1 MKVNSKPCQTAEKR
15 VFPLLTF
22 RGESYHTSK
31 MEFFAKIVKTE
42 KSLTIFARTSIF
54 DVWQGSEYASEL
66 VSKLKN
72 VSFLNQFKYQ
82 R

>member
-31 MEFFAKIVKTE
+31 MEFFA
-42 KSLTIFARTSIF
+42 RTSIF

-66 VSKLKN
+66 ASKLKN